1 MGILTGKRGLI
12 VGVSNKWS
20 IGNQIAIECANQGA
34 EVFVTWHSDRNKKY
48 VQDTYGNIRTFQL
61 DCTSAESLSNIKN
74 VIDGKIDFVVHSV
87 ARAPKDSLNQPFSY
101 TTLEQWNYTLMTS
114 SWSFVGLTNAILPI
128 MQDGGSIL
136 TMSYIGGRRVIPT
149 YKIMG
154 IAKAALD
161 ASVRELAH
169 ELGRTRR
176 IRVNALSPGPI
187 KTSSSSGLKVDK
199 AMARWRIYAPL
210 ERPPTHTDI
219 TNSAIFM
226 LSDMSSGITGTILD
240 VDSGFNIMASL

>member
-20 IGNQIAIECANQGA
+20 IGSQIAIECENQGA

-48 VQDTYGNIRTFQL
+48 VQDTFGFIRTFNL
-61 DCTSAESLSNIKN
+61 DSVSEESLSNIKN
-74 VIDGKIDFVVHSV
+74 IIDGKIDFVIHSV
-87 ARAPKDSLNQPFSY
+87 ARAPKECLKQPFSNI
-101 TTLEQWNYTLMTS
+101 TLEHWNYTLAIS
-114 SWSFVGLTNAILPI
+114 SWSLVGLTNAVLPI
-128 MQDGGSIL
+128 MNDGGSIL

-149 YKIMG
+149 YKILG

-161 ASVRELAH
+161 ATVRELAY
-169 ELGRTRR
+169 ELGRSRC

-187 KTSSSSGLKVDK
+187 KTTSSSGLNISK
-199 AMARWRIYAPL
+199 ALDRWRTYSPL
-210 ERPPTHTDI
+210 ERSQTYADI